1 MGKKCECPPPAP
13 AWMNSWADLCTQ
25 LLVFFVLL
33 VSMANF
39 DEVKI
44 GQVLGYYQTT
54 TGGGYNIP
62 TQLDPVPTQEFFVQ
76 IVRASAVRQET
87 PEGGYRPEL
96 AGENIRVTSF
106 KDNFV
111 VKFTERPFFERFEV
125 RLTTE
130 GKRRLDSLAAK
141 LKNSVNVV
149 YVIGRTSADE
159 NEEQFET
166 MLQTVQLSSGTAV
179 RVLATPME
187 RFGSEGG
194 RAVLMDTTTVLIQ
207 SRDELAAKRA
217 ETVGAYME
225 AAGVSRARIR
235 EVAGEEKRGP
245 AEELFETRAGVGS
258 FVFAYGGA
266 DAGRN
271 VEIVVTGEVVRQE

>member
-1 MGKKCECPPPAP
+1 
-13 AWMNSWADLCTQ
+13 MNSWADLCTQ